1 MLQTRDDFSAFRKG
15 YILKNREIQSVV
27 TVLMVCCWVVMD
39 FYLCIYLLVGSRSMS
54 MIAVWLQSICIGSN
68 GKVATSRGWR

>member
-39 FYLCIYLLVGSRSMS
+39 FYLCIYLF
-54 MIAVWLQSICIGSN
+54 IGGQQIN
-68 GKVATSRGWR
+68 VYDCGLAAEHLYWFQWKGGNK